1 MVFRRATRRGSGFK
15 KRGGGTK
22 RLFRRHAKGGLR
34 RHGPTRRITQ
44 SKIRNV
50 SVPDELWTKFSYQEH
65 GNLANANGS
74 SSVIL
79 HMRGNSIYDPDA
91 TNAGHEA
98 MNSKGWKAM
107 YSLYYVAASSIEI
120 EIVNLKTDR
129 TCQVTILP
137 GIDIWSPNSVIAN
150 QIQEQPYASTKMLS
164 IAAGGTARVRFKR
177 YHTTAKVFGHK
188 KPSNEDV
195 FWGTI
200 GSSNPGSGYNWYWA
214 IAVADT
220 QYSTTAAN
228 VSVDYR
234 VKMKYY
240 TKLFKRVDAPQSG
253 TGATG
258 STGEDATDLVDKGP
272 SVVR

>member
-1 MVFRRATRRGSGFK
+1 MRRFQR
-15 KRGGGTK
+15 
-22 RLFRRHAKGGLR
+22 R

-44 SKIRNV
+44 TKIRNI

-65 GNLANANGS
+65 GTLTNANGS

-107 YSLYYVAASSIEI
+107 YSLYYVAASTIEI
-120 EIVNLKTDR
+120 ELVNIKADR
-129 TCQVTILP
+129 TVQVTVLP

-150 QIQEQPYASTKMLS
+150 QMQEQPYAKTKMLS
-164 IAAGGTARVRFKR
+164 IAAGGPAKCKFKR
-177 YHTTAKVFGHK
+177 YHTTAKVFGNK
-188 KPSNEDV
+188 KPSLEDV

-200 GSSNPGSGYNWYWA
+200 GSANPAAGYNWYWA
-214 IAVADT
+214 IACADT
-220 QYSTTAAN
+220 QYSTTAGN

-234 VKMKYY
+234 LKMTYY

-272 SVVR
+272 TGVR